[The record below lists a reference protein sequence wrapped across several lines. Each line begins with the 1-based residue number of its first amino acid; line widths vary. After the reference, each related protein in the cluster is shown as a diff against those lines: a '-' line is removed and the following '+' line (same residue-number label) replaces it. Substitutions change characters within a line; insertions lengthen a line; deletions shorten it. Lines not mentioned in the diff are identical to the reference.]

1 MTKIAA
7 LLLYGGKTLNIFFS
21 RTRSPMVLKL
31 SMQQL
36 GLRLYKV
43 DINEDPGLTLT
54 YFMARSNLAPK
65 AFESRNLLHSHL
77 IV

>member
-7 LLLYGGKTLNIFFS
+7 LLLYGEKTLSIFFS
-21 RTRSPMVLKL
+21 RSPMVLKL